1 MINQRK
7 QFKIRNHSTSKSLK
21 RRRRDSKVCFLRG
34 ELCDKVKEGRE
45 GESEVDDGHSDGHK
59 EQTLKY
65 KNLSGKSELEKYN
78 VANISKRNIFVLG
91 LSVDE

>member
-1 MINQRK
+1 MRQS
-7 QFKIRNHSTSKSLK
+7 QG
-21 RRRRDSKVCFLRG
+21 G
-34 ELCDKVKEGRE
+34 ER
-45 GESEVDDGHSDGHK
+45 ESEVDDGHSDGHK

-78 VANISKRNIFVLG
+78 VANISKRNILVLG

>member
-1 MINQRK
+1 M
-7 QFKIRNHSTSKSLK
+7 
-21 RRRRDSKVCFLRG
+21 
-34 ELCDKVKEGRE
+34 
-45 GESEVDDGHSDGHK
+45 DDGHSDGHK

-91 LSVDE
+91 LSVDEYVFFSFFPSSSDFQWGCTVAAVKQQRLLGFRKKTYTKYSE

>member
-1 MINQRK
+1 M
-7 QFKIRNHSTSKSLK
+7 SLK
-21 RRRRDSKVCFLRG
+21 RRRRDSRVCFLRG
-34 ELCDKVKEGRE
+34 ELCDKVKEGRERE

>member
-1 MINQRK
+1 MRQS
-7 QFKIRNHSTSKSLK
+7 QGGE
-21 RRRRDSKVCFLRG
+21 RG
-34 ELCDKVKEGRE
+34 GERE
-45 GESEVDDGHSDGHK
+45 GEVDDGHSDGHK